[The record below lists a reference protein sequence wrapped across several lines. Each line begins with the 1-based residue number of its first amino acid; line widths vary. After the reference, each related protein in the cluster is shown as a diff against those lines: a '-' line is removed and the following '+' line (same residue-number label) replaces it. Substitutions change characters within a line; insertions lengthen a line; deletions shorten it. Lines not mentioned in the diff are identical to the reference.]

1 LKDVFVSIDG
11 PHYYMVFEYVEHDL
25 YGLLKAKVP
34 FTEDQVRSLM
44 RQLLN
49 ALKVLHGLKILHRD
63 LKTSNLLITQK
74 GVLKLAD
81 FGLSRFQLNKSKYTN
96 CVITRWYRPPEL
108 LLGATEYTSKID
120 MWSVGCIL
128 GEFMLREEI
137 LPGQSEFD
145 QLDLIWKTCGSP
157 TQESWSNAF
166 SLPQW
171 QQCKPDKNYPRRVRE
186 RFRQSN
192 FSPEAIDLL
201 DKLLVLDP
209 EKRLSAEECLAHPW
223 FQKGNGMEIPMNLPS
238 HRCDELE
245 FKKRRER
252 GAHLPPPLSH
262 NPHISY
268 HEAQRPDPSDMP
280 PTKKMKTSHPSSGPR
295 GPPFK
300 GSISA
305 GVPRPG
311 NVHST
316 PGEGPPVVDSNLP
329 LPATRYYGNTGVP
342 PYHPHAS
349 LSGKYGRGAPY
360 HGRDDSSTFRMGR
373 GPPGPD
379 GTSSNPSEQH
389 YQRYDQ
395 RVDADG
401 GRSGYH
407 RGGERPYR
415 HGLGRGGGSA
425 AGTGADRK
433 YPGDGTYDQRPYY
446 SSHHRPDGRYSHA
459 PPFQHQSDHSGSG
472 NNNGYHSKPAP
483 SSSQQHHSSSR
494 HYSLSGQPERKRRDS
509 NGHTTN
515 SNGTGQSSKD

>member
-1 LKDVFVSIDG
+1 MSIDG

-25 YGLLKAKVP
+25 YGLLKARVP
-34 FTEDQVRSLM
+34 FSEDQARSLM

-49 ALKVLHGLKILHRD
+49 ALKVLHGSKIFHRD

-81 FGLSRFQLNKSKYTN
+81 FGLSRFQQDKSKYTN

-128 GEFMLREEI
+128 GEFMLGGEI
-137 LPGQSEFD
+137 LPGQTEFD

-157 TQESWSNAF
+157 TQESWSNAS

-171 QQCKPDKNYPRRVRE
+171 QQGKPDRNYPRRVRE
-186 RFRQSN
+186 SFSQSN

-223 FQKGNGMEIPMNLPS
+223 FQKGIGMEIPMNLPS
-238 HRCDELE
+238 RRCDELE

-268 HEAQRPDPSDMP
+268 RESLRPDSADMP
-280 PTKKMKTSHPSSGPR
+280 PAKKYKTSHPSSGPR

-300 GSISA
+300 GSTFDATYA
-305 GVPRPG
+305 GGLRPG
-311 NVHST
+311 N
-316 PGEGPPVVDSNLP
+316 GPPVIDSNLP
-329 LPATRYYGNTGVP
+329 LSAAAKHYGGAGVP
-342 PYHPHAS
+342 PYHPHVPPS
-349 LSGKYGRGAPY
+349 GRGPPY
-360 HGRDDSSTFRMGR
+360 HGRGPPHHGRDYGSTSRMGR

-379 GTSSNPSEQH
+379 GISSSNAPVQH
-389 YQRYDQ
+389 YQRHDQ

-407 RGGERPYR
+407 KGGDRLYR
-415 HGLGRGGGSA
+415 HGPGRGGGGSA
-425 AGTGADRK
+425 AGGGADKK
-433 YPGDGTYDQRPYY
+433 YPGDGTHSQRPYY
-446 SSHHRPDGRYSHA
+446 SSHHRPDGRHSHG
-459 PPFQHQSDHSGSG
+459 PPFQHQSDHSSSGS
-472 NNNGYHSKPAP
+472 NNNSYHSKPAP
-483 SSSQQHHSSSR
+483 SSSQQHHSSR
-494 HYSLSGQPERKRRDS
+494 HSPSGQPERKRRDS
-509 NGHTTN
+509 NGHTTS
-515 SNGTGQSSKD
+515 SNGTGQAGKD